1 MSTHEQ
7 AADGRSTR
15 AEAMR
20 RARREEILE
29 AAVGLFRRRG
39 YHATSVA
46 DVIEASGISR
56 GTFYLYFDGKE
67 TLFLD
72 LIERFIQRIVA
83 VIEVV
88 DPHGVNPTRAI
99 YDNVRRVV
107 DVVFDN
113 RDLAVMVLREKVGL
127 EPEVDQRL
135 DRLYGFLREMLEG
148 ALVNGARAG
157 LIRRVDERTVST
169 ALIGAIKEV
178 FHDLLAVEH
187 ATPPDRSATARAL
200 LDFGM
205 RGLMR
210 RRTRMDAQARSRA

>member
-1 MSTHEQ
+1 MSTDEQ
-7 AADGRSTR
+7 ATDGRSTR
-15 AEAMR
+15 AQAMR
-20 RARREEILE
+20 QARREEILE
-29 AAVGLFRRRG
+29 AAVRLFRRRG
-39 YHATSVA
+39 YHGTSVS
-46 DVIEASGISR
+46 DVIQASGISR

-67 TLFLD
+67 ALFLD

-83 VIEVV
+83 VVEVV
-88 DPHGVNPTRAI
+88 DPHGSNPTRAI

-113 RDLAVMVLREKVGL
+113 RDLAVVVLREKVGL
-127 EPEVDQRL
+127 EPEVDRRL

-148 ALVNGARAG
+148 ALVNGARTG
-157 LIRRVDERTVST
+157 IIRNVDERTVAT

-187 ATPPDRSATARAL
+187 VTPPDRSATARAL

-210 RRTRMDAQARSRA
+210 RRSGTSARARDEA

>member
-1 MSTHEQ
+1 MSTN
-7 AADGRSTR
+7 APTIDGRSTR

-29 AAVGLFRRRG
+29 SAVGLFRRRG

-46 DVIEASGISR
+46 DVIEATGISR

-67 TLFLD
+67 ALFLD
-72 LIERFIQRIVA
+72 LIERFIQRIVGA
-83 VIEVV
+83 IEVV
-88 DPHGVNPTRAI
+88 DPHGANPTRAI

-135 DRLYGFLREMLEG
+135 GHLYGFLREMLEG

-157 LIRRVDERTVST
+157 LIRKVDERTVAT

-187 ATPPDRSATARAL
+187 PAPPDRNATARAV

-210 RRTRMDAQARSRA
+210 RRGRADERSRTRT